1 MFVSCIKCVN
11 HLIEKKHVS
20 NTDIYGIQLTH
31 NIEKKQNI
39 LTELLWVETK
49 SMWHMLNK
57 IK

>member
-11 HLIEKKHVS
+11 HLIEKKHLS

-39 LTELLWVETK
+39 LTELL
-49 SMWHMLNK
+49 
-57 IK
+57 